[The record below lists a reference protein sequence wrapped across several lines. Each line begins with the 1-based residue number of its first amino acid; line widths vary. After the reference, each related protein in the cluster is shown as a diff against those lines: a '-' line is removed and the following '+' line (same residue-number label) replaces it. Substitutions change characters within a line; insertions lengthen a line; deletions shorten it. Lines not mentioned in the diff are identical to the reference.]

1 MRKCLCGKHPH
12 AAGFF
17 HIYDSCYCYDFETNI
32 GRTSERWIG
41 MVTLNWEDCYCNVFT
56 LAEKKSNKNYEYR
69 QYVPLDSTRVYCRS
83 SNVLYYLNG
92 VEYALYLTNYLTSS
106 NSSLK

>member
-32 GRTSERWIG
+32 GRTSERWLG
-41 MVTLNWEDCYCNVFT
+41 MVTLNGEDCYWSVFA
-56 LAEKKSNKNYEYR
+56 LAEKNQIKAYEYR
-69 QYVPLDSTRVYCRS
+69 QYASLAPAKVYCRS

-92 VEYALYLTNYLTSS
+92 VEYILYLTYYLISCCS
-106 NSSLK
+106 M